1 MRTWR
6 ETPKPSLFYP
16 VDLDRGIPAQVVQ
29 RKMAS
34 MISIKSE
41 MLSVEIW
48 VYLRALAFEILVEE
62 EDFSKFSSA
71 FDPKQ

>member
-1 MRTWR
+1 MGTWTG
-6 ETPKPSLFYP
+6 TPKPSLFYP
-16 VDLDRGIPAQVVQ
+16 VDLDIVIPAQVVQ

-41 MLSVEIW
+41 MLSMESL

-62 EDFSKFSSA
+62 EDFSTFSSA